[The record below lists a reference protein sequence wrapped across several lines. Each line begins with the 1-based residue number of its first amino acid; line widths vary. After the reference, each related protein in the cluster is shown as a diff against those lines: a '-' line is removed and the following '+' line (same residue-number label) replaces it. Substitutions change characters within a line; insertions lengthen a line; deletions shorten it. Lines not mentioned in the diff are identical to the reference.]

1 MKRSI
6 FLILIVQSLVLVAMI
21 AVKQWT
27 LETGT
32 PILLETVP
40 VDPRSLFRGD
50 YVRLNYAVSRLK
62 VEELAGEGDFHRHD
76 SIFVTLARGEK
87 YWEPLSLH
95 REKPEPEA
103 EHVVIKGEVRSI
115 SDFWWNPESQ
125 KSEELKTINV
135 RYGIENYFVPE
146 GEGRKLERPA
156 QGEQVDIRVAVDSFG
171 NAAIKAVL
179 INGVERYVERLF

>member
-1 MKRSI
+1 MKRSV
-6 FLILIVQSLVLVAMI
+6 FLILTVQSLVLVTMI
-21 AVKQWT
+21 AVKQCT

-32 PILLETVP
+32 PVLLETVP
-40 VDPRSLFRGD
+40 IDPRSLFRGD

-62 VEELAGEGDFHRHD
+62 LDELAGDSDFHRHD
-76 SIFVTLARGEK
+76 PIYVRLTRGDK

-95 REKPEPEA
+95 REKPEAEA
-103 EHVVIKGEVRSI
+103 EQVVIKGEVKSI
-115 SDFWWNPESQ
+115 SDRWWNPESQ

-146 GEGRKLERPA
+146 GEGRKLERPTE
-156 QGEQVDIRVAVDSFG
+156 GELVDIRVVVDSFG

-179 INGVERYVERLF
+179 VNGIERYVERLF